1 MIEQTLSIIKPDAV
15 ERDLVSKIQ
24 QKFSNKKLK
33 IVKSKKIQIS
43 KEEAA
48 EFYKVHQTKPFYEKL
63 CAYLSSGPI
72 VVMVLEGENAISRNR
87 EIMGATNPE
96 EAEEGTIRKSFALS
110 IEANSVHRSDS
121 AETAIDE
128 INFFFKD
135 SEIFSEY

>member
-110 IEANSVHRSDS
+110 IEANSVHGSDS
-121 AETAIDE
+121 VETAIDE
-128 INFFFKD
+128 IKFFFKD
-135 SEIFSEY
+135 SEIL